1 MQKQENNQYFYR
13 LEKVSIYHSLSA
25 LGVTQSVYAKIA
37 SECTRGQILNFQNT
51 FDRVCD
57 KIKIQT
63 ENFFV

>member
-37 SECTRGQILNFQNT
+37 SECTRGQMLNFQVEQKAVGRQRNLGLV
-51 FDRVCD
+51 RHE
-57 KIKIQT
+57 K
-63 ENFFV
+63 